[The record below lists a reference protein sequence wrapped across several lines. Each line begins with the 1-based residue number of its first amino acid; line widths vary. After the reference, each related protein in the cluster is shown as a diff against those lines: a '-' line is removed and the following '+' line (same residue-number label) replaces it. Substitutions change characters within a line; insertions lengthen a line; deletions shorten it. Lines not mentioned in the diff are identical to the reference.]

1 MKRVTK
7 CVIIYII
14 SFVLLF
20 ISEMMQIHSQ
30 YLKLINGE
38 YSYIA
43 SIMKEMYNNW
53 DLSYILFE
61 CITHSLQLSVVS
73 VIIYLYSSFI
83 ISLYKKSNAMKVVA
97 TCMIIATITFIMLF
111 IYMINNLTFMY

>member
-1 MKRVTK
+1 MKRVIK
-7 CVIIYII
+7 CVIIYTI

-20 ISEMMQIHSQ
+20 IGEMMQIHSQ

-38 YSYIA
+38 YSYITG
-43 SIMKEMYNNW
+43 IMKTMYNNW

-61 CITHSLQLSVVS
+61 CITHSLLLAIVP
-73 VIIYLYSSFI
+73 VIIYLYSLFI

-97 TCMIIATITFIMLF
+97 TCMIIAPITFIILF
-111 IYMINNLTFMY
+111 IYIINNLTFMY